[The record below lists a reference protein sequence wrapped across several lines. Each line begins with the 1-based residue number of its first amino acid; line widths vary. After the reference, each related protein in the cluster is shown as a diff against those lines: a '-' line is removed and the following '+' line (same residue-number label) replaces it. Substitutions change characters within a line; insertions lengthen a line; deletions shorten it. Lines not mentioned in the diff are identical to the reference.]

1 MSKLSFRARALDA
14 SKPMPIY
21 LSEELPDLPE
31 YLSINR
37 AVPQMPSGMEK
48 EEESERH
55 LQEAISAGKVIPT
68 PEVFGLEELG
78 DGDRLN
84 LLYPHNN
91 KVPKQYIHYQ
101 SYAFDN
107 DVPEYDL
114 DSDDEMWIN
123 AQVKKMDVSLT
134 YDQFEEMMDRLEKG
148 SGQQVITLKEAK
160 LLLKEDDDLIVAV
173 YDYWLNKRLRL
184 QYPLI
189 PTVKTE
195 KTVGAGHTNNPYI
208 AFRRRVEKMQ
218 TRKNRKNDEASYE
231 KMLKLR
237 RDLSRAVTILEMVK
251 RREKMKKEHLH
262 LTVEIFEKRYSIGDF
277 SGQVL
282 TDVSAYKAS
291 SVSSGLAPPPPPPA
305 QSVTSRPAF
314 NSSIYL
320 NQHQWATKVKIRT
333 VQDDLPPKEKRAYK
347 KRKHGRSH
355 IIPSARPSTSGY
367 LHVSDVV
374 IDTVTSDE
382 EEAAPLPSSLSAH
395 LPAASAVSEGED
407 EDPDGEFTFRRKRN
421 CSYLAPSLSE
431 RLEGRGA
438 GQEPPPSVR
447 GAAGKRHYR
456 LGSLRRPRRHFLG
469 LVRHRVGR
477 GGRVIIDRTFANGD
491 DYWRSLDF
499 DVLTDSRGTES
510 FSRRFCPVEEPPPS
524 PVSEL
529 DVEDYIQHLPSGYQI
544 EGTPL
549 DASGSV
555 SSSQPPGR
563 PLSVHMVPSSSVRL
577 VPTPELAADVC
588 SPPAS
593 PTGDTLGLSSFSL
606 APSDT
611 FSELVTNLISP
622 YLVDSDGVLMDS
634 AQNGAD
640 LDGAEEGS
648 WTASEP
654 PADSAG
660 PAAGRTTG
668 FSGAERCGRPEVNG
682 GVWPT
687 PVTSAPSGL
696 VTLLGGS
703 GGMTTTSAGS
713 AVLLAD
719 TPPAMELMTDK
730 ADNGHLAGSEPH
742 SRHSE
747 PPVSASDV
755 RKGCGPME
763 VT

>member
-68 PEVFGLEELG
+68 PEVYPLEQLG
-78 DGDRLN
+78 DGDRLDR
-84 LLYPHNN
+84 LYPGNN

-114 DSDDEMWIN
+114 DSEDEKWIN
-123 AQVKKMDVSLT
+123 AQVKKMDVPLT

-189 PTVKTE
+189 PAVKTE
-195 KTVGAGHTNNPYI
+195 KTAGLAHTNNPYI
-208 AFRRRVEKMQ
+208 AFRRRLEKMQ

-262 LTVEIFEKRYSIGDF
+262 LTVEIFEKRYSIGDY

-282 TDVSAYKAS
+282 TDVSSGGHKAAAPVSASASTS
-291 SVSSGLAPPPPPPA
+291 SAPP
-305 QSVTSRPAF
+305 VTSRPAY
-314 NSSIYL
+314 SPLYL

-333 VQDDLPPKEKRAYK
+333 TQDDHSQKEKRSYK
-347 KRKHGRSH
+347 KRKHSRPH
-355 IIPSARPSTSGY
+355 IIPAARPSTSAGY
-367 LHVSDVV
+367 PHGGDVV

-382 EEAAPLPSSLSAH
+382 DEHSPLPPPPPPPPP
-395 LPAASAVSEGED
+395 LPLPLPPPFSEEED
-407 EDPDGEFTFRRKRN
+407 DPEPDGEFTFRRKRN
-421 CSYLAPSLSE
+421 CSYLAPSLSS
-431 RLEGRGA
+431 RLEAGRP
-438 GQEPPPSVR
+438 EPGSTTSR
-447 GAAGKRHYR
+447 RHRYS
-456 LGSLRRPRRHFLG
+456 LGSLSRPKRHCLG

-477 GGRVIIDRTFANGD
+477 GGRVIIDRAFNDGD

-499 DVLTDSRGTES
+499 TVLTGPGRTPSDVPHFHPAER
-510 FSRRFCPVEEPPPS
+510 PS
-524 PVSEL
+524 PCPSPEL
-529 DVEDYIQHLPSGYQI
+529 DVEDYIQNLPSGYRI
-544 EGTPL
+544 EGTAAEGA
-549 DASGSV
+549 AS
-555 SSSQPPGR
+555 PGR
-563 PLSVHMVPSSSVRL
+563 PLTVHMVPSSSVRL
-577 VPTPELAADVC
+577 VPTPEAPATAHA
-588 SPPAS
+588 PPAEPPPPAACS
-593 PTGDTLGLSSFSL
+593 AFAL

-622 YLVDSDGVLMDS
+622 YLVDSDGVLLTS
-634 AQNGAD
+634 AESGPDVGAD
-640 LDGAEEGS
+640 SDGDAPHEPG
-648 WTASEP
+648 ASSAAAAAAR
-654 PADSAG
+654 PADGTPPERKS
-660 PAAGRTTG
+660 PAD
-668 FSGAERCGRPEVNG
+668 
-682 GVWPT
+682 
-687 PVTSAPSGL
+687 
-696 VTLLGGS
+696 GGS
-703 GGMTTTSAGS
+703 KLGWDKR
-713 AVLLAD
+713 AVLQLL
-719 TPPAMELMTDK
+719 T
-730 ADNGHLAGSEPH
+730 HLIKR
-742 SRHSE
+742 SRSMLY
-747 PPVSASDV
+747 S
-755 RKGCGPME
+755 
-763 VT
+763 